1 MIKRKREQPVG
12 EEVRKTKAEERV
24 REIQACCDTIKRLA
38 GKIINF
44 DDMNIQYDI
53 NIHIEPK
60 QLPVIEVKTL
70 LVSKEMLEAVQD
82 NE

>member
-1 MIKRKREQPVG
+1 MIKRNNTKQ
-12 EEVRKTKAEERV
+12 EETQKLKKERV
-24 REIQACCDTIKRLA
+24 RQIQACCDTIKRLA
-38 GKIINF
+38 DKIIGF

-70 LVSKEMLEAVQD
+70 LASKEMFEAVQD